1 VAEHVED
8 EPTLMTLRMMGVD
21 LVQGFLFDTPRT
33 VDLALEPA

>member
-1 VAEHVED
+1 
-8 EPTLMTLRMMGVD
+8 MMGVD